1 MRKIAIV
8 AALLICS
15 VASAE
20 AQSWKDALKK
30 VATQAA
36 TQAVTQATTT
46 ESTQAT
52 QTTTTTT
59 QSAPATQSSTQS
71 LLGGLANSLIGA
83 VLGTQVTEESIVG
96 TWTYVKPAVQFTT
109 EDLLKKAGGAAAAS
123 VVEGKLAEY
132 LAKVGVKEGSMVYT
146 FNEDKSFTMTL
157 GKRTIN
163 GTYELNQSTKEVTL
177 SFGKGMLGG
186 LAKHTL
192 YLTKTGNNIDLVGN
206 ADKLLKL
213 IQTTISA
220 SSNNTLAT
228 IGKLTEGYDGMMLG
242 FSFTK

>member
-1 MRKIAIV
+1 MKITKIFVAILALCAFAACEPNNGNNGGGGVDDIWGDNGSPVGEWALTEWNSSRDLPFGVYMR
-8 AALLICS
+8 
-15 VASAE
+15 
-20 AQSWKDALKK
+20 
-30 VATQAA
+30 
-36 TQAVTQATTT
+36 
-46 ESTQAT
+46 
-52 QTTTTTT
+52 
-59 QSAPATQSSTQS
+59 
-71 LLGGLANSLIGA
+71 
-83 VLGTQVTEESIVG
+83 
-96 TWTYVKPAVQFTT
+96 
-109 EDLLKKAGGAAAAS
+109 
-123 VVEGKLAEY
+123 
-132 LAKVGVKEGSMVYT
+132 